1 MSSSSDHAK
10 QPSSETAHERFKMKT
25 VFAAFA
31 FCTSAAC
38 FAQLD
43 FYETS
48 YVLQAGIS
56 GSASPGV
63 SSSPSL
69 SPNGKYVSFMSSK
82 FGLRTSDAYR
92 TNDVFVRN
100 VSTGGVS
107 SRNKHLGKQIWL
119 TDYRQPLFQRT
130 FVLNDQSRT
139 YFKSAEPVP
148 GLSALREQIYFY
160 DNITG
165 NSVLVSAPI
174 DSASSLVPTNL
185 FGVSDDGKF
194 ALFGTNTGLYLRDQ
208 TEPFSR
214 LIQSSV
220 THGAVMSRDGASVL
234 FGMSDGIWRY
244 RSGVKQR
251 VLARA
256 LSGKRLQLLWT
267 DGAGTKAIVQ
277 TDVSFD
283 PLDLADEDI
292 YQFDFTSNTVQK
304 VLRPSG
310 LTFSRAIDVAK
321 SGNYIAVCPYGTSVM
336 LYDVRTKAWR
346 NVSPKYQ
353 TDDYPNSVSVD
364 DAGANIAVGTEKGD
378 AILVKTV
385 LKTQSN
391 LDDVG
396 QKAPAEDIAGFC
408 VTPDER
414 FAALKG
420 STIFSDGKY
429 RSVRRDLSTGADV
442 VIPNNL
448 EPLALSDNGR
458 YIVGRH
464 YGVNGIT
471 CHFVDLKL
479 GFIHDLGS
487 YTASMDRSGMFTV
500 FERSNQIY
508 LYDYTRKAERLLSRT
523 TDGRP
528 GSGYSE
534 GPKISADGT
543 VVFFTSTSR
552 DLVGGFQ
559 FGVADNSVFR
569 WTRLTDKLEAIQ
581 LPNPGSQSFYVNHL
595 ATNATGSRLLYMLRQ
610 LGGDAG
616 SWPIFYDLTN
626 RKARYLPHDY
636 LSLDYYAES
645 MDAAGEHV
653 LFSHLGFSFFDIMRY
668 SDLKRDRV
676 KVTEWYM
683 DTGSPLQGR
692 LCNGRRLWALTAGV
706 LLKGKFEFR

>member
-1 MSSSSDHAK
+1 MTVN
-10 QPSSETAHERFKMKT
+10 EGFEMKI
-25 VFAAFA
+25 VFAAFMV
-31 FCTSAAC
+31 CTSTAC

-82 FGLRTSDAYR
+82 FGLRTNDWHLSQ
-92 TNDVFVRN
+92 DVFVRN

-107 SRNKHLGKQIWL
+107 SRNKHHGKQIWL
-119 TDYRQPLFQRT
+119 TDYRQPLFRRT
-130 FVLNDQSRT
+130 FILNDQSRT

-148 GLSALREQIYFY
+148 GLSTLREQIYFY

-165 NSVLVSAPI
+165 NSVLVSAPT
-174 DSASSLVPTNL
+174 DSASKLLPTNL

-194 ALFGTNTGLYLRDQ
+194 AMFGTNAGLYLRDQ
-208 TEPFSR
+208 AEPFSR

-234 FGMSDGIWRY
+234 YGMSDGIWRY
-244 RSGVKQR
+244 RNGVKQR

-256 LSGKRLQLLWT
+256 LSGRRLQLLWI

-277 TDVSFD
+277 TDVSLD
-283 PLDLADEDI
+283 PLDLADDDI
-292 YQFDFTSNTVQK
+292 YQLDFTSNTVQK

-321 SGNYIAVCPYGTSVM
+321 SGNYIAVCPNGTSVM

-346 NVSPKYQ
+346 DVSPKYQ

-378 AILVKTV
+378 AILVRTL
-385 LKTQSN
+385 LKSQSN

-464 YGVNGIT
+464 YSINGTT

-487 YTASMDRSGMFTV
+487 NTASMDRSGMFTV
-500 FERSNQIY
+500 YERSNQIY

-534 GPKISADGT
+534 GPKISADGS

-559 FGVADNSVFR
+559 SGSALNSVFR
-569 WTRLTDKLEAIQ
+569 WSRLPDKLESIQ
-581 LPNPGSQSFYVNHL
+581 LPNPGTTVFNVNHL
-595 ATNATGSRLLYMLRQ
+595 ATNATGSRILYML
-610 LGGDAG
+610 LHVGGDAY
-616 SWPIFYDLTN
+616 SWPIFYDLTT
-626 RKARYLPHDY
+626 RKARYLPQDY
-636 LSLDYYAES
+636 LSMDYHADS

-653 LFSHLGFSFFDIMRY
+653 LFSHAGFSFINVMRY
-668 SDLKRDRV
+668 SDLKRDRI
-676 KVTEWYM
+676 KPTEWYM
-683 DTGSPLQGR
+683 DVSSPHKGS
-692 LCNGRRLWALTAGV
+692 LCNGRRLWALTGGV

>member
-1 MSSSSDHAK
+1 MTVN
-10 QPSSETAHERFKMKT
+10 EGFEMKI
-25 VFAAFA
+25 VFAAFMV
-31 FCTSAAC
+31 CTSAAC

-43 FYETS
+43 FYETG

-69 SPNGKYVSFMSSK
+69 SPNGKYVSFVSSK

-119 TDYRQPLFQRT
+119 GFDRSQIQRT

-139 YFKSAEPVP
+139 YYKSPDPIP
-148 GLSALREQIYFY
+148 GPSGLPSQLYYY

-165 NSVLVSAPI
+165 NSVLVSAPT
-174 DSASSLVPTNL
+174 DSASTLLPTNL
-185 FGVSDDGKF
+185 FRVSDDGKF

-234 FGMSDGIWRY
+234 YGMSDGIWRY
-244 RSGVKQR
+244 RNGVKQR

-267 DGAGTKAIVQ
+267 DGFGTKAIVQ

-283 PLDLADEDI
+283 PLDLADDDI
-292 YQFDFTSNTVQK
+292 YQLDFTLNTVQK

-310 LTFSRAIDVAK
+310 LKFSRAIDVAK

-378 AILVKTV
+378 SILVRTV

-464 YGVNGIT
+464 YSINGTT

-487 YTASMDRSGMFTV
+487 NTASMDRSGMFTV
-500 FERSNQIY
+500 YERSNQIY
-508 LYDYTRKAERLLSRT
+508 LYDYTRKEERLLSRT

-559 FGVADNSVFR
+559 SGSALNSVFR
-569 WTRLTDKLEAIQ
+569 WSRLPDKLESIQ
-581 LPNPGSQSFYVNHL
+581 LPNPGTTVFNVNHL
-595 ATNATGSRLLYMLRQ
+595 ATNATGSRILYML
-610 LGGDAG
+610 LHVGGDAY
-616 SWPIFYDLTN
+616 SWPIFYDLTT
-626 RKARYLPHDY
+626 RKARYLPQDY
-636 LSLDYYAES
+636 LSMDYYADS

-653 LFSHLGFSFFDIMRY
+653 LFSHSGFSFINVMRY

-676 KVTEWYM
+676 KPTEWYM
-683 DTGSPLQGR
+683 DVSGLHKGA
-692 LCNGRRLWALTAGV
+692 LCNGRRLWALTGGV

>member
-1 MSSSSDHAK
+1 MTVN
-10 QPSSETAHERFKMKT
+10 EGFEMKI
-25 VFAAFA
+25 VFAAFMV
-31 FCTSAAC
+31 CTSAAC

-43 FYETS
+43 FYETG

-69 SPNGKYVSFMSSK
+69 SPNGKYVSFVSSK

-92 TNDVFVRN
+92 TNDGFVRN

-119 TDYRQPLFQRT
+119 GFDRSQIQRT

-139 YFKSAEPVP
+139 YYKSPDPIP
-148 GLSALREQIYFY
+148 GLSGLPSQLYYY

-165 NSVLVSAPI
+165 NSVLVSAPT
-174 DSASSLVPTNL
+174 DSASTLLPTNL

-234 FGMSDGIWRY
+234 YGMSDGIWRY
-244 RSGVKQR
+244 RNGVKQR

-267 DGAGTKAIVQ
+267 DGFGTKAIVQ

-283 PLDLADEDI
+283 PLDLADDDI
-292 YQFDFTSNTVQK
+292 YQLDFTLNTVQK

-310 LTFSRAIDVAK
+310 LKFSRAIDVAK

-378 AILVKTV
+378 SILVRTV

-464 YGVNGIT
+464 YSINGTT

-487 YTASMDRSGMFTV
+487 NTASMDRSGMFTV
-500 FERSNQIY
+500 YERSNQIY
-508 LYDYTRKAERLLSRT
+508 LYDYTRKEERLLSRT

-559 FGVADNSVFR
+559 SGSALNSVFR
-569 WTRLTDKLEAIQ
+569 WSRLPDKLESIQ
-581 LPNPGSQSFYVNHL
+581 LPNPGTTVFNVNHL
-595 ATNATGSRLLYMLRQ
+595 ATNATGSRILYML
-610 LGGDAG
+610 LHVGGDAY
-616 SWPIFYDLTN
+616 SWPIFYDLTT
-626 RKARYLPHDY
+626 RKARYLPQDY
-636 LSLDYYAES
+636 LSMDYYADS

-653 LFSHLGFSFFDIMRY
+653 LFSHAGFSFVNVMRY
-668 SDLKRDRV
+668 SDLKRDRI
-676 KVTEWYM
+676 KPTEWYM
-683 DTGSPLQGR
+683 DVSSPHKGS
-692 LCNGRRLWALTAGV
+692 LCNGRRLWALTGGV

>member
-1 MSSSSDHAK
+1 MTVN
-10 QPSSETAHERFKMKT
+10 EGFEMKI
-25 VFAAFA
+25 VFAAFMV
-31 FCTSAAC
+31 CTSTAC

-69 SPNGKYVSFMSSK
+69 SPNGKYVSFVSSK

-119 TDYRQPLFQRT
+119 GFDRSQIQRT

-139 YFKSAEPVP
+139 YYKSPDPIP
-148 GLSALREQIYFY
+148 GLSGLPSQLYYY

-165 NSVLVSAPI
+165 NSVPVSAPT
-174 DSASSLVPTNL
+174 DSASTLLPTNL

-234 FGMSDGIWRY
+234 YGMSDGIWRY
-244 RSGVKQR
+244 RNGVKQR
-251 VLARA
+251 VLARV
-256 LSGKRLQLLWT
+256 LSGRRLQLLWT

-277 TDVSFD
+277 TEVSLD
-283 PLDLADEDI
+283 PLDLADDDI
-292 YQFDFTSNTVQK
+292 YQLDFTTNTVQK
-304 VLRPSG
+304 VLRPSR

-321 SGNYIAVCPYGTSVM
+321 SGNYIAVCPNGTSVM
-336 LYDVRTKAWR
+336 LYDVRTKTWR
-346 NVSPKYQ
+346 DVSPKYQ

-378 AILVKTV
+378 AILVRTV
-385 LKTQSN
+385 LKAQSN

-396 QKAPAEDIAGFC
+396 QKAPAQDIAGFC

-420 STIFSDGKY
+420 SSIFSDGKY

-458 YIVGRH
+458 YVVGR
-464 YGVNGIT
+464 GNDGT
-471 CHFVDLKL
+471 CQFVDLKL
-479 GFIHDLGS
+479 GFIQNLGS
-487 YTASMDRSGMFTV
+487 HAASMDRSGMFTV
-500 FERSNQIY
+500 YERSGQVY
-508 LYDYTRKAERLLSRT
+508 LYDYTRKSERLLSET
-523 TDGRP
+523 INGQP
-528 GSGYSE
+528 GSSYSD
-534 GPKISADGT
+534 GPKISSDGT
-543 VVFFTSTSR
+543 VVFFISTAR
-552 DLVGGFQ
+552 DLRGGFQ
-559 FGVADNSVFR
+559 LGPADNSVFR
-569 WTRLTDKLEAIQ
+569 WSRVTNSLEAVQ
-581 LPNPGSQSFYVNHL
+581 LPNPGWNRFAVNQVV
-595 ATNATGSRLLYMLRQ
+595 TNATGQRILYMLRVTSS
-610 LGGDAG
+610 DPYH
-616 SWPIFYDLTN
+616 WPIFYDLT
-626 RKARYLPHDY
+626 KKQARYRPEDY
-636 LSLDYYAES
+636 IANDYFAAS

-653 LFSHLGFSFFDIMRY
+653 LFSYLGFSFFDIMRY
-668 SDLKRDRV
+668 SDIRRDRV
-676 KVTEWYM
+676 KATEWYM
-683 DTGSPLQGR
+683 DTGSPLKGT

-706 LLKGKFEFR
+706 LLKGKYEFR